1 MANHRKRDKD
11 EQRSAQAP
19 KLGAGN
25 STDPETLVG
34 KFAAS
39 ARPRKPIDAKALSD
53 LTDGMRKQ
61 TEPAGEFV
69 RRMRDDSRY

>member
-11 EQRSAQAP
+11 EQRSAQEP

-25 STDPETLVG
+25 LADAGTRVSE
-34 KFAAS
+34 FAAPGP
-39 ARPRKPIDAKALSD
+39 PRKPIDAKALHN
-53 LTDGMRKQ
+53 LTKGMRRQ
-61 TEPAGEFV
+61 DEPAGDFV